1 MTNWVKMS
9 DWLNDF
15 QSGNRGFRPGME
27 VKLVT
32 SVRQQGKSVIMDIQS
47 DTFTDWE
54 HVLRPHYVEMY
65 NESDQL
71 QWYRYPKKPNMS
83 VIYEATT
90 VVRQNSDGS
99 FEYTKNRAGTGIRV
113 LNEEEEKEFLFII
126 LKAKPMH
133 LGAKFT

>member
-1 MTNWVKMS
+1 MS